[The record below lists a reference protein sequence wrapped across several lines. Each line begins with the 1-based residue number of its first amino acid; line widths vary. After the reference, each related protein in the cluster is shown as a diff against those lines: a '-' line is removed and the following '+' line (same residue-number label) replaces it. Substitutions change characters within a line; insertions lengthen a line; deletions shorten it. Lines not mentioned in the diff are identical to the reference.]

1 MGYDKTPSRDR
12 TILVTGVA
20 TVIMLLGL
28 MPILRGYFYN
38 MVEPLEQQRIDQ
50 SNGTAMLQAYRAE
63 QQQSLTNIQQAVT
76 AFGQGGRTG
85 SPAVAPRRSESAN
98 VDAVEGWSET
108 KNEAARR
115 HAQWAFD
122 RAQEARRLQ
131 ELAAQADAG
140 VAPTAP
146 EGNR

>member
-1 MGYDKTPSRDR
+1 MGYDKTPSRDK
-12 TILVTGVA
+12 TILISGIV
-20 TVIMLLGL
+20 TVILLL
-28 MPILRGYFYN
+28 VSMPILRGYFYS
-38 MVEPLEQQRIDQ
+38 MLGPLEQERIDA
-50 SNGTAMLQAYRAE
+50 SNGTAMLEAYRAE
-63 QQQSLTNIQQAVT
+63 QQQALTNIDQSVT

-85 SPAVAPRRSESAN
+85 APAVAPRRSDAAN

-115 HAQWAFD
+115 HAQWAFE

-146 EGNR
+146 RGNR